1 MHIWWLIFSYFLKII
16 ARRSA
21 NQFARFFAH
30 EIVRWVAYVIV
41 THFAKMRAEYIAMVV
56 HFNNNLAVPK
66 VNTQVYMLYKRAMT
80 L

>member
-1 MHIWWLIFSYFLKII
+1 
-16 ARRSA
+16 
-21 NQFARFFAH
+21 
-30 EIVRWVAYVIV
+30 
-41 THFAKMRAEYIAMVV
+41 MRAEYIAMVV